1 MPIASVALSA
11 IYVIILITYSAIY
24 VTPERFSMTNPF
36 HFIERA
42 QPEITGVLDA
52 IGAPAVAITP
62 DYRILA
68 ANQAYRDTY
77 GDGSPLHDRT
87 CYEVSHHYAVPCDR
101 AGESCPLADCLSSG
115 RRQRVLHLHHTPRGE
130 EHVDVETCPVRN
142 DKGEIAY
149 VIEIMRESKAA
160 SSRANAHSMVG
171 RSRVFNRML
180 ALVNRVAPAETAV
193 LLQGDSGTGKE
204 LVARAIHDS
213 SPRSDK
219 PFVVVEC
226 SGLTES
232 LFESELF
239 GHERG
244 AFTGAHAMKIG
255 LVEAAAGGT
264 LFLDEVGDVPLSL
277 QVKLLRLLEIGTYRR
292 VGSIEPQQADFR
304 LVTATHRDL
313 QAMVADGS
321 FRRDLFY
328 RISTF
333 PVELPAL
340 RERTEDLPLLIES
353 LLSRLSPDQ
362 AYSIAPATLACLQQY
377 AFPGNI
383 RELRNI
389 LERATLLS
397 DDDVILPEHLP
408 AGICNSKAA
417 TEDAQLTDSSE
428 ILPLEEV
435 ERRYLIQVMSKFRGD
450 RDSLADKLGVSK
462 RTLFRKLQNLRTG

>member
-1 MPIASVALSA
+1 
-11 IYVIILITYSAIY
+11 
-24 VTPERFSMTNPF
+24 
-36 HFIERA
+36 
-42 QPEITGVLDA
+42 
-52 IGAPAVAITP
+52 
-62 DYRILA
+62 
-68 ANQAYRDTY
+68 
-77 GDGSPLHDRT
+77 
-87 CYEVSHHYAVPCDR
+87 
-101 AGESCPLADCLSSG
+101 
-115 RRQRVLHLHHTPRGE
+115 
-130 EHVDVETCPVRN
+130 
-142 DKGEIAY
+142 
-149 VIEIMRESKAA
+149 
-160 SSRANAHSMVG
+160 MVG

-204 LVARAIHDS
+204 LVARAIHDN

-277 QVKLLRLLEIGTYRR
+277 QVKLLRLLETGTYRR

-313 QAMVADGS
+313 QTMVADGS

-340 RERTEDLPLLIES
+340 RERAEDLPLLIES

-362 AYSIAPATLACLQQY
+362 TYSVAPETLACLQQY

-389 LERATLLS
+389 LERATLLA

-408 AGICNSKAA
+408 AGVCNSK
-417 TEDAQLTDSSE
+417 TVPQDRQQLDSGE

-435 ERRYLIQVMSKFRGD
+435 ERRYLIQVMSKFQGD

-462 RTLFRKLQNLRTG
+462 RTLFRKLQNLRAG